1 MVQPFGHFQW
11 SLKRQIPDFI
21 EKELNDLKFEQ
32 ELYALKVGDESIQKL
47 CSLSPPPKIHWREQ
61 KTDALEKE
69 KSSFERIEYLKEI
82 NNLNNSPW

>member
-69 KSSFERIEYLKEI
+69 NSSFERIEYLKEI
-82 NNLNNSPW
+82 NNLNNYHW

>member
-11 SLKRQIPDFI
+11 SLKRQIPDYI
-21 EKELNDLKFEQ
+21 EKELNNLKFEQ

-47 CSLSPPPKIHWREQ
+47 NSLSPPLKIHWREQ

-69 KSSFERIEYLKEI
+69 NSSFERIEYLKEI

>member
-11 SLKRQIPDFI
+11 SLKRQIPDYI

-69 KSSFERIEYLKEI
+69 NSSFERIEYLKEI